1 VKFCFN
7 ANDECES
14 HAILLK
20 ELPTVGDDVTSGA
33 GNRRRLIVNADFE
46 TTNDDDDEP

>member
-1 VKFCFN
+1 MKFCFTG
-7 ANDECES
+7 NDECEA

-20 ELPTVGDDVTSGA
+20 ELPAVDDDVTSGA

-46 TTNDDDDEP
+46 TPADDEEP